1 MIPKFPHIKYVK
13 LLAWSGKYIKNYLES
28 IGSGAGQHLVDAEN
42 VERMDTDSNVELI
55 LGRVLHHVLK

>member
-28 IGSGAGQHLVDAEN
+28 IGSGAGQHLVDAED
-42 VERMDTDSNVELI
+42 VERVDSNADVELV
-55 LGRVLHHVLK
+55 LGGVLHHVLK